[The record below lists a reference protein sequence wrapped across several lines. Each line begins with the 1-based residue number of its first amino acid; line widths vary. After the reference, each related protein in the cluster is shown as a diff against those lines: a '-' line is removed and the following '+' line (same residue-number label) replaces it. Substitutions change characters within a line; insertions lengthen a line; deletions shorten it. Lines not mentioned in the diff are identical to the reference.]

1 MRRYIL
7 LLSACLVP
15 YLPFFPLPF
24 LSDDYLQLTF
34 SREYISTDG
43 IGDLLRDALY
53 RCRAT
58 SLLLTRGVDA
68 LFGANPAIHRAAS
81 LLVHFCC
88 CLAVAALGRY
98 PRITYQVSVPAA
110 FVFAL
115 REGHQEAV
123 VWTAALH
130 DLLVTLASLLF
141 LGAFLRSLQTGR
153 YLTPLLLFL
162 LALYSKESAAIL
174 PLMALALWWLEAR
187 SQPRHLRFVA
197 LLFAITLLYAAAT
210 FSASRDHLHL
220 NDGTFSPR
228 APFVLTNLH
237 SLWRMLLPWG
247 LAALAFTAWRQPRF
261 AVGALAFASLA
272 LLPCSFLTYMNRV
285 PSRHTYFA
293 GVFVSL
299 LIARAFADL
308 PNRRLAVALALLFA
322 LHNPL
327 YLWTRKLGQY
337 QLRAQPTEEFVRRAG
352 QGSPPLILDCAPY
365 RTEVFEAAGRVR
377 LGWPRGAVLPKGAPS
392 DARHLCLEPLP

>member
-1 MRRYIL
+1 
-7 LLSACLVP
+7 
-15 YLPFFPLPF
+15 
-24 LSDDYLQLTF
+24 
-34 SREYISTDG
+34 
-43 IGDLLRDALY
+43 
-53 RCRAT
+53 
-58 SLLLTRGVDA
+58 VDA
-68 LFGANPAIHRAAS
+68 LFGANPAVHRAAS

-98 PRITYQVSVPAA
+98 HRITYQVSLPAA

-141 LGAFLRSLQTGR
+141 LAAFLRSLRTGR
-153 YLTPLLLFL
+153 YAAPFLLFL

-174 PLMALALWWLEAR
+174 PAMALALWWLEAR
-187 SQPRHLRFVA
+187 SERRHLLFLA
-197 LLFAITLLYAAAT
+197 LLAVVTLGYAAGT
-210 FSASRDHLHL
+210 FSASKDHLHL
-220 NDGTFSPR
+220 NDGTFSLQ
-228 APFVLTNLH
+228 APFLWNNLH

-247 LAALAFTAWRQPRF
+247 LAALAFLVWQRPWF
-261 AVGALAFASLA
+261 AAGAVAFASLA
-272 LLPCSFLTYMNRV
+272 LLPYSFLTYMNRV

-308 PNRRLAVALALLFA
+308 PNRRLAVALALVFA

-327 YLWTRKLGQY
+327 YLWTRKLEQF
-337 QLRAQPTEEFVRRAG
+337 QQRAVPTEEFVRQAG
-352 QGSPPLILDCAPY
+352 QGSPPVVLDCAPY
-365 RTEVFEAAGRVR
+365 RTEVFEAAARLR
-377 LGWPRGAVLPKGAPS
+377 LGWARGTVLPKGTPA